1 MNAYRVKEVMWTVI
15 VVMFILITLAGCS
28 SAPVASGEHKPQYCY
43 TSQTI
48 VTENSEKVKST
59 TTVKCNDDPIERVAI
74 KRAGLAKGCGYYE
87 YRMKIGDKY
96 VRRPGIS
103 CQLPDGSWER
113 VE

>member
-1 MNAYRVKEVMWTVI
+1 MHPYRVKEIMWAVI
-15 VVMFILITLAGCS
+15 VAVMVLIALSGCS
-28 SAPVASGEHKPQYCY
+28 SAPVANSSNKPQYCY

-48 VTENSEKVKST
+48 VSENSEQVKST
-59 TTVKCNDDPIERVAI
+59 TTVKCNDDPIERVNV

-87 YRMKIGDKY
+87 YRMKIGDQY

-113 VE
+113 IE